1 MPKRAAVDS
10 DADHNKH
17 TTLLSNN
24 MQDEDQFQ
32 GPPIFSAAL
41 PPGTSKETTH
51 SDGTTARRLH
61 SFFYTDEFRYHF
73 SDYIPSDTHLT
84 MKFVCKGWLLLIDKY
99 INQGTASGSILYH
112 VGQEICC
119 EGCEGGED
127 GTRAREHKDVT
138 RVMFPLDLTR
148 IGTNACHQAAILMV
162 VDIPEGVEIIG
173 IGAFEECFSLTT
185 VTFPSTLTYLGPSAF
200 AKCSS
205 LENVDLL
212 HPNLKEICLGAF
224 SDCSELKSMTIPSS
238 LQRANGYVFTN
249 CFKLVPPHINVAW
262 DDEPGPAD
270 IPPPLP
276 PPTPCIK

>member
-10 DADHNKH
+10 DADHNKR

-51 SDGTTARRLH
+51 SDGTTAHRLH

-119 EGCEGGED
+119 EGS
-127 GTRAREHKDVT
+127 
-138 RVMFPLDLTR
+138 
-148 IGTNACHQAAILMV
+148 AILMV

-205 LENVDLL
+205 LENVDLI
-212 HPNLKEICLGAF
+212 HTNLKEICLGAF

-270 IPPPLP
+270 IPPPP
-276 PPTPCIK
+276 PPADTMHQVIAHLLSLQRSKSAAIRKDRCERLGLTYMGV

>member
-10 DADHNKH
+10 DADHNKR

-51 SDGTTARRLH
+51 SDGTTAHRLH

-119 EGCEGGED
+119 EGLI
-127 GTRAREHKDVT
+127 AH
-138 RVMFPLDLTR
+138 
-148 IGTNACHQAAILMV
+148 
-162 VDIPEGVEIIG
+162 
-173 IGAFEECFSLTT
+173 
-185 VTFPSTLTYLGPSAF
+185 
-200 AKCSS
+200 
-205 LENVDLL
+205 LL
-212 HPNLKEICLGAF
+212 
-224 SDCSELKSMTIPSS
+224 S
-238 LQRANGYVFTN
+238 LQRSKSAAIRKDRCERLGLTYMGV
-249 CFKLVPPHINVAW
+249 
-262 DDEPGPAD
+262 
-270 IPPPLP
+270 
-276 PPTPCIK
+276 